1 MTQSI
6 RYLDFPVDG
15 VDAMSASTT
24 RSYPRH
30 SHDQYGIGVVDG
42 GGHSSWSGRGQVEA
56 GPGEMICCNP
66 GEMHDGRAVGGRPRS
81 WRMLYLEPQLMSALC
96 ADVSGNGSSEFT
108 FAQPVFVSDET
119 RLLFDRVHAHAFR
132 EIVGENVMSAET
144 ALSALVARLHAHST
158 ARSVKAK
165 GPVGPIRR
173 AKDRIDSDPAAQITL
188 SDLAAEAG
196 MSRFQLLRAFSRQL
210 GLTPH
215 AYIRQRRIHLARR
228 LLRARVGLAEAAAMA
243 GFYDQPHLTRAF
255 VRQFGVTPRQ
265 YASRSR

>member
-81 WRMLYLEPQLMSALC
+81 WRMLYLEPQLMSALW
-96 ADVSGNGSSEFT
+96 ADVLGNGSSEYT
-108 FAQPVFVSDET
+108 FAQPVFVSGET

-132 EIVGENVMSAET
+132 EVVG
-144 ALSALVARLHAHST
+144 
-158 ARSVKAK
+158 
-165 GPVGPIRR
+165 
-173 AKDRIDSDPAAQITL
+173 
-188 SDLAAEAG
+188 
-196 MSRFQLLRAFSRQL
+196 
-210 GLTPH
+210 
-215 AYIRQRRIHLARR
+215 
-228 LLRARVGLAEAAAMA
+228 
-243 GFYDQPHLTRAF
+243 
-255 VRQFGVTPRQ
+255 
-265 YASRSR
+265 

>member
-1 MTQSI
+1 
-6 RYLDFPVDG
+6 
-15 VDAMSASTT
+15 
-24 RSYPRH
+24 
-30 SHDQYGIGVVDG
+30 
-42 GGHSSWSGRGQVEA
+42 
-56 GPGEMICCNP
+56 
-66 GEMHDGRAVGGRPRS
+66 
-81 WRMLYLEPQLMSALC
+81 
-96 ADVSGNGSSEFT
+96 
-108 FAQPVFVSDET
+108 
-119 RLLFDRVHAHAFR
+119 
-132 EIVGENVMSAET
+132 
-144 ALSALVARLHAHST
+144 
-158 ARSVKAK
+158 
-165 GPVGPIRR
+165 
-173 AKDRIDSDPAAQITL
+173 DPAAQVTL